1 MSLYAVDELRIKR
14 TKLMTN
20 QEKAQKI
27 LSNLRNRKGTT
38 EESKMS
44 MGDIMLLKQIAN
56 SSSDIQNVGEILIW
70 IVKNS
75 QHQVWSISRSE
86 EEAKEI
92 LKHHQK
98 DHQDEYFY
106 IESEEI

>member
-1 MSLYAVDELRIKR
+1 MDIKKRIEEVVQNGTLQSGEEITYIETDDFYAIFD
-14 TKLMTN
+14 
-20 QEKAQKI
+20 A
-27 LSNLRNRKGTT
+27 
-38 EESKMS
+38 
-44 MGDIMLLKQIAN
+44 IAN

-98 DHQDEYFY
+98 DYPDEYFY